1 MVNYLKKGL
10 LISILI
16 IQNPLFARE
25 FDIKE
30 QQNFFCKLEKFD
42 QCFYT
47 GKCSPKKFKK
57 YTKYFDK
64 ITEHSYKG
72 VSSIYKNIP
81 NLLVKKR
88 DYKSNKQILEFNSS
102 YVFSLSISYIDG
114 KYNWLTWFKQKT
126 GISYESPK
134 KIFSD
139 NKPDQCGTKMFDKY
153 LSLPLPED
161 ADLLTCI
168 IHYQYIYRCIPNDK
182 ELINNLFCSTSSSQN
197 CKIII

>member
-1 MVNYLKKGL
+1 M
-10 LISILI
+10 
-16 IQNPLFARE
+16 
-25 FDIKE
+25 
-30 QQNFFCKLEKFD
+30 
-42 QCFYT
+42 
-47 GKCSPKKFKK
+47 
-57 YTKYFDK
+57 
-64 ITEHSYKG
+64 
-72 VSSIYKNIP
+72 
-81 NLLVKKR
+81 
-88 DYKSNKQILEFNSS
+88 
-102 YVFSLSISYIDG
+102 SISYIDG

-126 GISYESPK
+126 GISHESPK

-182 ELINNLFCSTSSSQN
+182 ELIKNLFCSTSSSQN